1 MNTGMLV
8 LVGGFVGAGVLFYT
22 SAGGNAARPAVSPTP
37 APHETQE
44 LAHSGKTPK
53 ASPTA
58 AGTAAP
64 IATPTPPRLTLAQVF
79 SLPRPA
85 VVLPPTNIR
94 GTGPASG
101 GHPPQATEPP
111 PAPAAP
117 SPTAPVATTSSPPAR
132 PPSEQPAPPAATP
145 TPPPAATARPYPWP
159 IPTPPTLPPYPD
171 AALEPYPAS
180 E

>member
-22 SAGGNAARPAVSPTP
+22 SAGGNAARPAVSPSP
-37 APHETQE
+37 VAHETQE

-64 IATPTPPRLTLAQVF
+64 TATPTPPRLTLAQVF

-85 VVLPPTNIR
+85 AVLPPTNSH
-94 GTGPASG
+94 GTVPGNG
-101 GHPPQATEPP
+101 GYPPQAAEP
-111 PAPAAP
+111 PAAP
-117 SPTAPVATTSSPPAR
+117 ATPLPTAPVTTIPPPAT
-132 PPSEQPAPPAATP
+132 PPSEQPGPPSATP
-145 TPPPAATARPYPWP
+145 TPPPPVTTVHPYPWP

-171 AALEPYPAS
+171 AALEPYPSS